1 MVSHEI
7 RTPLNAVNGATALL
21 LDTKPLTQEQLEL
34 LELLDAGANHVV
46 LIVEGALLLLS
57 RACVSTLLTPRPRRH
72 PPARRAEQR
81 AVSGGHRAADAD
93 EQRVG
98 ASMVRQ
104 RLRLCVYA
112 APAPADSRC
121 RRVHVRR
128 SMISFQHRL
137 RDKLATITF
146 TRVVA
151 PDVPECILGDSTRLL
166 QVLSNLLSNASK
178 FTPEGGAITLSVD
191 IQRDAPAGVE
201 ATEPPPE
208 AWLRFRVQD
217 TGIGL
222 AKEKLQTV
230 FLPFTQAEQ
239 STVRVYGGT
248 GLGLTICR
256 RIATAMGGSL
266 MAHSEGLG
274 TGVTMEF
281 VIPLR
286 SGKKRRSSTVVVD
299 MTALS
304 RAHPCDAAA
313 APPLPSPDSPVSDGA
328 SSPPSAGADAA
339 PQPTTDCV
347 RVLIAEDDR
356 LCQTLM
362 RKLLPKM
369 GFIATLVD
377 NGASAVEEACS
388 CGPDT
393 GTFFCSMTRRQRCCV
408 ADSALRVSR
417 PPQRARTTSF

>member
-1 MVSHEI
+1 
-7 RTPLNAVNGATALL
+7 
-21 LDTKPLTQEQLEL
+21 
-34 LELLDAGANHVV
+34 
-46 LIVEGALLLLS
+46 
-57 RACVSTLLTPRPRRH
+57 
-72 PPARRAEQR
+72 
-81 AVSGGHRAADAD
+81 
-93 EQRVG
+93 
-98 ASMVRQ
+98 
-104 RLRLCVYA
+104 
-112 APAPADSRC
+112 
-121 RRVHVRR
+121 
-128 SMISFQHRL
+128 MISFQHRL

-146 TRVVA
+146 TRAVA

-191 IQRDAPAGVE
+191 IQRDAPAGLE
-201 ATEPPPE
+201 PTEPPE

-222 AKEKLQTV
+222 AKEKLQSV

-248 GLGLTICR
+248 GLGLTVRPSRMSACTRRLACSRECAGAQICR
-256 RIATAMGGSL
+256 RIAAAMGGSL
-266 MAHSEGLG
+266 VAHSEGLG
-274 TGVTMEF
+274 KGVTMEF

-299 MTALS
+299 MSALS

-313 APPLPSPDSPVSDGA
+313 APPLPPQTSPDSPVSDGA
-328 SSPPSAGADAA
+328 SSPASASADAA
-339 PQPTTDCV
+339 PPAATDCV
-347 RVLIAEDDR
+347 RVLIAEDDK

-388 CGPDT
+388 CGHDT
-393 GTFFCSMTRRQRCCV
+393 GAFFCC
-408 ADSALRVSR
+408 AALRR
-417 PPQRARTTSF
+417 R